1 MATGTMRPEAR
12 SKDEAMRQVEDMR
25 PEARLKDE
33 ATRQPED
40 MYEARSYAE
49 G

>member
-1 MATGTMRPEAR
+1 MRPEAR
-12 SKDEAMRQVEDMR
+12 SKDEAMRQVKDMR